1 MEGMVSLKVRAVLLE
16 PAGRAA
22 VSVHVLLEV
31 PALGLVKDGEEQ
43 GELLH
48 SQLPPG
54 NMAQHPM
61 VADDQWPNE
70 AGVQVLLLPGRQEIR
85 VCLS

>member
-1 MEGMVSLKVRAVLLE
+1 MEGMVSLKVRAVLLDL
-16 PAGRAA
+16 AGEAA
-22 VSVHVLLEV
+22 VSVHVPREV

-48 SQLPPG
+48 FQLLLG
-54 NMAQHPM
+54 AQHPM

-70 AGVQVLLLPGRQEIR
+70 A
-85 VCLS
+85 